1 MSTPTSA
8 TVLFK
13 NTDLKVLGTRLAV
26 GDRMPD
32 VELTAPDLSKV
43 SLGAYADKVRMISV
57 IPSLDTGV
65 CDAQTRR
72 FNDEARRLGDA
83 VAVITVSADLPFAQK
98 RWQTEAEARN
108 VILLSDHAQMAFGN
122 ATGTHIEAL
131 RLDQRSIFVADR
143 AGTLRYVEY
152 VRNFGHH
159 PDYDAAVA
167 VARAL
172 STK

>member
-1 MSTPTSA
+1 MSTPTPASI
-8 TVLFK
+8 LFK
-13 NTDLKVLGTRLAV
+13 NADLRVMGTRLSA

-43 SLGAYADKVRMISV
+43 SLGAYAGKVRLISV
-57 IPSLDTGV
+57 VPSLDTGV

-72 FNDEARRLGDA
+72 FNEEAGKLGA
-83 VAVITVSADLPFAQK
+83 SVAVITISADLPFAQK
-98 RWQTEAEARN
+98 RWQTEAEAGN
-108 VILLSDHAQMAFGN
+108 IILLSDHARMAFGE
-122 ATGTHIEAL
+122 ATGTRIEAL
-131 RLDQRSIFVADR
+131 RLNQRSIFVVDR
-143 AGTLRYVEY
+143 AGIIRHVEY

-172 STK
+172 TTE

>member
-1 MSTPTSA
+1 MSTPNPA
-8 TVLFK
+8 TVQFK
-13 NTDLKVLGTRLAV
+13 NSALKVLGTRLAV

-43 SLGAYADKVRMISV
+43 SLGALAGKVRLISV
-57 IPSLDTGV
+57 VPSLDTGV

-72 FNDEARRLGDA
+72 FNDEARKLGDS
-83 VAVITVSADLPFAQK
+83 VAVITVSADLPFTQK
-98 RWQTEAEARN
+98 RWQTEAEAGN
-108 VILLSDHAQMAFGN
+108 VILLSDHARMAFGE

-131 RLDQRSIFVADR
+131 RLDQRSVFVADR

-172 STK
+172 TTE

>member
-1 MSTPTSA
+1 MSTHNPA

-13 NTDLKVLGTRLAV
+13 NTDLNVLGTRLAV

-43 SLGAYADKVRMISV
+43 SLNGYGGKVRLISV
-57 IPSLDTGV
+57 VPSLDTGI

-72 FNDEARRLGDA
+72 FNDEARKLGGG

-98 RWQTEAEARN
+98 RWQTETEAGN
-108 VILLSDHAQMAFGN
+108 VILLSDHARMAFGN

-131 RLDQRSIFVADR
+131 RLDQRSIFVVDR
-143 AGTLRYVEY
+143 SGMLRYVEY

-172 STK
+172 TTE

>member
-1 MSTPTSA
+1 MSTHNPA

-13 NTDLKVLGTRLAV
+13 NTDLSVLGTRLAV

-43 SLGAYADKVRMISV
+43 SLNGYGGKVRLISV
-57 IPSLDTGV
+57 VPSLDTGI

-72 FNDEARRLGDA
+72 FNDEARKLGGG

-98 RWQTEAEARN
+98 RWQTETEAGN
-108 VILLSDHAQMAFGN
+108 VILLSDHARMAFGN

-131 RLDQRSIFVADR
+131 RLDQRSIFVVDR
-143 AGTLRYVEY
+143 SGMLRYVEY

-172 STK
+172 TTE

>member
-8 TVLFK
+8 TVLYK
-13 NTDLKVLGTRLAV
+13 NIDLKVLGTRLAV

-32 VELTAPDLSKV
+32 VELSAPDLSKV
-43 SLGAYADKVRMISV
+43 SLGRYGGKVRLISV
-57 IPSLDTGV
+57 VPSLDTGV

-72 FNDEARRLGDA
+72 FNDEARKLGDS

-98 RWQTEAEARN
+98 RWQTESEATN
-108 VILLSDHAQMAFGN
+108 VILLSDHARMAFGE

-131 RLDQRSIFVADR
+131 RLDQRSIFVVDR
-143 AGTLRYVEY
+143 TGTLRYVEY
-152 VRNFGHH
+152 VKNFGHH

-172 STK
+172 KTE

>member
-1 MSTPTSA
+1 MSTPNSA
-8 TVLFK
+8 TVLYR
-13 NTDLKVLGTRLAV
+13 NNSLNVLGTRLAV

-43 SLGAYADKVRMISV
+43 SLSGFGGKVRLLSV
-57 IPSLDTGV
+57 VPSLDTGI

-72 FNDEARRLGDA
+72 FNDEARKFGDS

-98 RWQTEAEARN
+98 RWQTGAEAGN
-108 VILLSDHAQMAFGN
+108 VVLLSDHARMAFGD

-131 RLDQRSIFVADR
+131 RLDQRSIFVVDR
-143 AGTLRYVEY
+143 RGMLRYVEY

-167 VARAL
+167 AARAL
-172 STK
+172 TTE